1 MKLATLTNN
10 RKPVLLIV
18 GRHEDPHILQIL
30 PLLKDRHL
38 RVLRFNPSDF
48 PADASLS
55 LKLGSSQQ
63 MTAILSFPSCEIDG
77 EIIETVEI
85 DIREIDLVWNRVR
98 SRSQAPAEVNKCHR
112 LWVEENC
119 TRQLA
124 YLYELIR
131 CPWIPYRPDS
141 CHAQFT
147 REAATPV
154 SVLSGQRYA
163 EGDRGPSPE
172 NKIYQLLLA
181 QQLGFSIPE
190 TLLTSR
196 PQDLLDFY
204 SECRGNLI
212 SKKLVDLVM
221 SLDGVPLTPF
231 THAVTEH
238 DLMRYEAVRMSPVL
252 FQERLDKKLELR
264 VTVVGNKV
272 FAAEIYSAN
281 DPKQSIDWRRY
292 PSFNLARF
300 YAPHELPLEEEQ
312 RCIRLVQELGQ
323 CFGAIDLVL
332 HPERGYVFLEI
343 NPNGQ
348 WGWIE
353 DFTGLPI
360 AAAFADLLVR
370 LSSNHSSTREQVA

>member
-1 MKLATLTNN
+1 MKLVTSTSN
-10 RKPVLLIV
+10 RQPVILIV
-18 GRHEDPHILQIL
+18 GRHHDPHILQIM
-30 PLLKDRHL
+30 PLLKNRDL
-38 RVLRFNPSDF
+38 KVLRFDPSGF
-48 PADASLS
+48 PGDASLS
-55 LKLGSSQQ
+55 LRLGSAQQ
-63 MTAILSFPSCEIDG
+63 EYAELSFLSCP
-77 EIIETVEI
+77 IEGDNLEAVNI

-98 SRSQAPAEVNKCHR
+98 SRSQAPEDVSNRHR

-131 CPWIPYRPDS
+131 CPWIPYRPDACS
-141 CHAQFT
+141 AQFT
-147 REAATPV
+147 RDAATPN

-172 NKIYQLLLA
+172 NKIHQLMIA
-181 QQLGFSIPE
+181 QQLGFTVPE
-190 TLLTSR
+190 TLITSR
-196 PQDLLDFY
+196 PQDVLDFY
-204 SECRGNLI
+204 GECRGNLI

-221 SLDGVPLTPF
+221 SVDGEPLTPF

-238 DLMRYEAVRMSPVL
+238 DLMRYESVRRSPVL

-264 VTVVGNKV
+264 VTVVGDQV
-272 FAAEIYSAN
+272 FAAEIHSAD
-281 DPKQSIDWRRY
+281 DPKQSVDWRRY
-292 PSFNLARF
+292 PSFDLARF
-300 YAPHELPLEEEQ
+300 YASHELPFEEKH

-332 HPERGYVFLEI
+332 HPERGYIFLEI

-353 DFTGLPI
+353 QFTGLPI
-360 AAAFADLLVR
+360 AEAFANLLVR
-370 LSSNHSSTREQVA
+370 LSTNYSSARE

>member
-1 MKLATLTNN
+1 M
-10 RKPVLLIV
+10 LLIV

-77 EIIETVEI
+77 EFIETVEI

-163 EGDRGPSPE
+163 RVIEGLRQ
-172 NKIYQLLLA
+172 KIIYQYCSSTTR
-181 QQLGFSIPE
+181 FS
-190 TLLTSR
+190 SR
-196 PQDLLDFY
+196 NSTEVAAGSLDFY
-204 SECRGNLI
+204 RYAILLAKTCR
-212 SKKLVDLVM
+212 SCHV
-221 SLDGVPLTPF
+221 LDGVP
-231 THAVTEH
+231 
-238 DLMRYEAVRMSPVL
+238 
-252 FQERLDKKLELR
+252 
-264 VTVVGNKV
+264 
-272 FAAEIYSAN
+272 
-281 DPKQSIDWRRY
+281 
-292 PSFNLARF
+292 
-300 YAPHELPLEEEQ
+300 
-312 RCIRLVQELGQ
+312 
-323 CFGAIDLVL
+323 
-332 HPERGYVFLEI
+332 
-343 NPNGQ
+343 
-348 WGWIE
+348 
-353 DFTGLPI
+353 
-360 AAAFADLLVR
+360 
-370 LSSNHSSTREQVA
+370 